1 MRTRADVRIVSP
13 ESNTA
18 IHAKS
23 GGIVIKNASPVNLV
37 VIGLGLALIV
47 FVAGVSTILALNRAV
62 PTEMWAAG
70 GAISGAL
77 IGLLVPAPG
86 SGNPAPAAAGQQAAP
101 PAQPVAAQQVAT
113 QPQPVQPAV
122 QQAPAQPQPVQQVA
136 QQAPAQPQPV
146 QQVAQQAPAQPR
158 AVQPV
163 AQKAANAPA
172 ASGTSSEPPPT
183 HIAFVILLLI
193 VFLLTLVSGVAL
205 SAGWIVPPSGFTETL
220 HEATKVLIA
229 LASASGTALIGVFAP
244 TSQHG

>member
-136 QQAPAQPQPV
+136 QQAPAQP
-146 QQVAQQAPAQPR
+146 R

>member
-1 MRTRADVRIVSP
+1 
-13 ESNTA
+13 
-18 IHAKS
+18 
-23 GGIVIKNASPVNLV
+23 VIKNASPVNLV

-136 QQAPAQPQPV
+136 QQAPAQP
-146 QQVAQQAPAQPR
+146 R